1 MQHRAPHV
9 LIVAWDGVRDDE
21 RAAAHTPHLDRLAS
35 RGFLTP
41 VRVHRKNATISGPV
55 WTTVA
60 TGVHSDEHGVTDNDF
75 RRNRLDRHPDIL
87 SRVRGALP
95 GTTTF
100 AAGEWAPLFTADS
113 GGPVFPGCGYRPPL
127 GADESVSLEVIAA
140 QDEATTGRCAME
152 LLTRDHAVVFAYL
165 VLPDMVG
172 HNEGVTPRY
181 RAAIE
186 SCDAQL
192 GVLLAAVEARPSR
205 DVEDWTVIV
214 VTDHG
219 HVDAGGHGGDSE
231 AERMAWLAA
240 AGPGIEAANGD
251 GVDHADIAAHT
262 IHALGLTVPEGFSG
276 RPFGT
281 RGTESGAS

>member
-1 MQHRAPHV
+1 MHNRTPHV

-21 RAAAHTPHLDRLAS
+21 RAAAHTPHLDRLAAQ
-35 RGFLTP
+35 GFLSP

-75 RRNRLDRHPDIL
+75 RGHRMDRHPDFL
-87 SRVRGALP
+87 SRIRSARPGA
-95 GTTTF
+95 TTF
-100 AAGEWAPLFTADS
+100 AAGEWAPLFTSDS
-113 GGPVFPGCGYRPPL
+113 GGPVFPDCGYRPPL

-152 LLTRDHAVVFAYL
+152 LLTRDHAAVFAYL

-181 RAAIE
+181 RLAIE

-192 GVLLAAVEARPSR
+192 GVLLAALEARPSR
-205 DVEDWTVIV
+205 DAEDWTVIV
-214 VTDHG
+214 ATDHG
-219 HVDAGGHGGDSE
+219 HLDTGGHGGDSD
-231 AERMAWLAA
+231 AEREAWLAA
-240 AGPGIEAANGD
+240 AGPGIEASSGV
-251 GVDHADIAAHT
+251 GVDHADVAAHT
-262 IHALGLTVPEGFSG
+262 LHALDLPVPDGWAG
-276 RPFGT
+276 RPFGV
-281 RGTESGAS
+281 RRTEASVQ